1 MSSTAR
7 ASVGM
12 RMGAIMPPPG
22 FARHQR
28 VASAAASSASKTA
41 TTTSSTSNKGVLV
54 WFRRDLRL
62 ADNETLHAVSH
73 ARARARGSP
82 SILLS

>member
-1 MSSTAR
+1 
-7 ASVGM
+7 
-12 RMGAIMPPPG
+12 MGAIMPPPG

-41 TTTSSTSNKGVLV
+41 TTTSNKGVLV

-73 ARARARGSP
+73 ARERARGSP
-82 SILLS
+82 FILLS